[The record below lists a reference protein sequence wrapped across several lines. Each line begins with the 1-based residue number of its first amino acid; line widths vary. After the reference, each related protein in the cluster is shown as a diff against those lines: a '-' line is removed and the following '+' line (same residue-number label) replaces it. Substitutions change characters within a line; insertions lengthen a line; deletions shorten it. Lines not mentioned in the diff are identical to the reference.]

1 MHTFFQ
7 SEKYARYT
15 KEIPYSFTSHS
26 SIGVGGESAV
36 AFFPTTTEEVCSLIT
51 ELKKDGV
58 PVHILGNLSNVL
70 PCGGV
75 SKRAVVSMKK
85 LRGVQVNGNGL
96 TVQAGTT
103 AGALLA
109 ECKRLALSGVEFLTG
124 IPCTIGGALY
134 MNAGVGG
141 AYIGERVQ
149 SVTAL
154 YNGERVT
161 LSQSDCQYAYKH
173 SVFMQDE
180 FVILNANLRL
190 TADSVQ
196 VIQTRINDYNQRRKH
211 LPKGKSMGCVF
222 KNPSGAVAGKLID
235 GAGLKG
241 MRVGGAVVSNEH
253 ANFIINDKYATA
265 TDIKRLIQLVKN
277 AVFAQYKIKLE
288 EEIRYLD

>member
-36 AFFPTTTEEVCSLIT
+36 AFFPTTTEEVRSLIT

-75 SKRAVVSMKK
+75 SKRVVVNMKK

-141 AYIGERVQ
+141 AYIGELVQ

-154 YNGERVT
+154 YNGKMVT
-161 LSQSDCQYAYKH
+161 LSQSDCQYAYKQ

-222 KNPSGAVAGKLID
+222 KNPSGAMAGKLID

-253 ANFIINDKYATA
+253 ANFIINDKHATA